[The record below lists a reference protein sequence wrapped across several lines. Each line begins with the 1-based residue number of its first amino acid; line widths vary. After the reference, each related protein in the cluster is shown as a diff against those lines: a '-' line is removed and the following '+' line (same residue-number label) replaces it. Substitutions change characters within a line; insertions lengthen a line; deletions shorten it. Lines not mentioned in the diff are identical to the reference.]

1 MLQFTAEAQGNV
13 AFRHSFFSGVSYVGM
28 SYVFAGGKNA
38 SISTSVADEYGEDIV
53 GEQMQEAEEED
64 YCKTG
69 PGQEA
74 SGQDIQG
81 EDTEGQQLQGPEK
94 DSDQEK
100 PRPEASRH
108 GEQKAKDD
116 SSRMEA
122 CRQENAYWAR
132 QQETD
137 PKNYYQRWWNVQMAE
152 VRAIAKPSPD
162 DEEYWKAPCGF
173 SLLTNRQHQDV
184 RELAWEYALQQVC
197 CSSSNGSL
205 IIGTD
210 SAAAAG
216 TVTSDTT
223 HHSSVAASK
232 DSAASAGTVAYGAA
246 HHPSSEITFG
256 QRIRAA

>member
-13 AFRHSFFSGVSYVGM
+13 AFRLSFLSGVSYVDM
-28 SYVFAGGKNA
+28 SYVFEGGNNA
-38 SISTSVADEYGEDIV
+38 SISTSVAGEDIV

-64 YCKTG
+64 YGKKEH
-69 PGQEA
+69 GQEA
-74 SGQDIQG
+74 SGQDMQG
-81 EDTEGQQLQGPEK
+81 DTEGQQLQEPEK
-94 DSDQEK
+94 DSGKEK
-100 PRPEASRH
+100 PRPEASGH

-116 SSRMEA
+116 ASRMEA